1 MSRASWALA
10 SLLVVA
16 GSMPLRAQF
25 LTEQQFLDD
34 TLAGHPAIAAAEAE
48 VAAASG
54 VRRQAGIVDNPEI
67 AWVREDPDI
76 APRQDTVVLNW
87 RLPFDGRRH
96 RMDAADAAIDA
107 SSSELEATRL
117 RIRLEMRS
125 LFASWYIAAR
135 REAVLQA
142 NLDRTRRL
150 SDRMQARAQ
159 DGESSGLEAR
169 RLELEVEVL
178 GLEAA
183 AARAEARAT
192 RSAAASW
199 SALVTGDA
207 EPTRPPLPTPPSSPD
222 IGDRPDIRALSYL
235 AVAAESRH
243 QLQQRV
249 LEPPAIS
256 VGWTEIADG
265 VRSFDGPV
273 FGFAWPLPLFD
284 RNQGRREAASAE
296 VSRARFE
303 LEVAQKKALEQLQA
317 ALASYSEFYAMVV
330 RGAAGETD
338 SDVVDTML
346 AVFEAGEASLTDVLD
361 ALRATVDVRMAR
373 IEALARALVA
383 ERELESAL
391 GRPLLSGGSS

>member
-1 MSRASWALA
+1 MNRASWAFA
-10 SLLVVA
+10 VLLVVA
-16 GSMPLRAQF
+16 GRMPLHAQV

-34 TLAGHPAIAAAEAE
+34 TLAGHPAIAAATAE

-54 VRRQAGIVDNPEI
+54 VRRQAGIVANPEI
-67 AWVREDPDI
+67 AWGRENPDI
-76 APRQDTVVLNW
+76 VPRQDIFVLNW

-125 LFASWYIAAR
+125 LFASWYIAIQ

-150 SDRMQARAQ
+150 SDRMLARAQ
-159 DGESSGLEAR
+159 GGESSGLEAR
-169 RLELEVEVL
+169 RLALEVEVL

-183 AARAEARAT
+183 AARAEARAR
-192 RSAAASW
+192 RSAAAAW
-199 SALVTGDA
+199 SALVTGDV

-222 IGDRPDIRALSYL
+222 IGARPDIRALSYR
-235 AVAAESRH
+235 AVAAESRY
-243 QLQQRV
+243 QLQRRV
-249 LEPPAIS
+249 IEPPAIS

-273 FGFAWPLPLFD
+273 FGVAWPLPLFD

-296 VSRARFE
+296 VSRAHFE
-303 LEVAQKKALEQLQA
+303 LEVGQKRALEQSQA
-317 ALASYSEFYAMVV
+317 ALASYTELHAMVV
-330 RGAAGETD
+330 RGAAVEAD

-373 IEALARALVA
+373 IETLANALAA

-391 GRPLLSGGSS
+391 GRPFLSGGNS

>member
-1 MSRASWALA
+1 MNRASWAFAL
-10 SLLVVA
+10 LLVVT
-16 GSMPLRAQF
+16 GSMPIHAQV

-34 TLAGHPAIAAAEAE
+34 TLPGHPAIAAAEAE
-48 VAAASG
+48 VTAASG

-67 AWVREDPDI
+67 AWGRENPDI
-76 APRQDTVVLNW
+76 VPRQDIFVLNW

-96 RMDAADAAIDA
+96 RMDAADAAIDV

-125 LFASWYIAAR
+125 LFASWYIAVQ

-150 SDRMQARAQ
+150 SDRMLARAQ

-169 RLELEVEVL
+169 RIALEVEML

-183 AARAEARAT
+183 AARAEARAR

-199 SALVTGDA
+199 SAKVAGDV
-207 EPTRPPLPTPPSSPD
+207 EPVLPLLPTPPSTIG
-222 IGDRPDIRALSYL
+222 IGDRHDIRALSYGV
-235 AVAAESRH
+235 VAAESRH
-243 QLQQRV
+243 QLQKRV
-249 LEPPAIS
+249 LEPPVIS
-256 VGWTEIADG
+256 LGWTEIADG

-273 FGFAWPLPLFD
+273 FGLSWPVPLFD
-284 RNQGRREAASAE
+284 RNQGRREAA
-296 VSRARFE
+296 
-303 LEVAQKKALEQLQA
+303 
-317 ALASYSEFYAMVV
+317 
-330 RGAAGETD
+330 D

-373 IEALARALVA
+373 IETLAHALAA
-383 ERELESAL
+383 ERELEASL
-391 GRPLLSGGSS
+391 GRPILSGGNS

>member
-1 MSRASWALA
+1 MNRASWAFAL
-10 SLLVVA
+10 LLVVT
-16 GSMPLRAQF
+16 GSMPIHAQV

-34 TLAGHPAIAAAEAE
+34 TLPGHPAIAAAEAE
-48 VAAASG
+48 VTAASG

-67 AWVREDPDI
+67 AWEREDPDFVL
-76 APRQDTVVLNW
+76 RQDTFVLDW

-96 RMDAADAAIDA
+96 RMDAADAGIGA

-125 LFASWYIAAR
+125 LFASWYIAAQ

-150 SDRMQARAQ
+150 SDRMEARAQ

-169 RLELEVEVL
+169 RIALEVEML

-183 AARAEARAT
+183 AARADAQAR
-192 RSAAASW
+192 RLAAASW
-199 SALVTGDA
+199 SAQVTGDA
-207 EPTRPPLPTPPSSPD
+207 EPARPPLPPPPSSPD
-222 IGDRPDIRALSYL
+222 IGDRYDIRALSYGV
-235 AVAAESRH
+235 VAAESRH
-243 QLQQRV
+243 QLQKRM
-249 LEPPAIS
+249 LEPPTIRL
-256 VGWTEIADG
+256 GWTEIADG
-265 VRSFDGPV
+265 VRSSDGPV
-273 FGFAWPLPLFD
+273 LGIAWPLPLFD

-296 VSRARFE
+296 VSRAQFE
-303 LEVAQKKALEQLQA
+303 LEVAQKKALEQSRA
-317 ALASYSEFYAMVV
+317 ALASYTELHTMVV
-330 RGAAGETD
+330 SGAAVEAD

-373 IEALARALVA
+373 IEILAHALAA
-383 ERELESAL
+383 ERELEAAM
-391 GRPLLSGGSS
+391 GRPILSGGNS

>member
-1 MSRASWALA
+1 MKRASWAFA
-10 SLLVVA
+10 VLLVVA
-16 GSMPLRAQF
+16 GSMPIHAQV

-54 VRRQAGIVDNPEI
+54 VRRQAGIVDNPKI
-67 AWVREDPDI
+67 AWVREDPEI
-76 APRQDTVVLNW
+76 VPRQDTFVLNW

-125 LFASWYIAAR
+125 LFASWYIAAQ

-150 SDRMQARAQ
+150 SVRMQARAQ
-159 DGESSGLEAR
+159 EGESSGLEAR

-183 AARAEARAT
+183 AARAEARAR

-199 SALVTGDA
+199 SALVTGDV
-207 EPTRPPLPTPPSSPD
+207 EPARPPLPTPPSSPD
-222 IGDRPDIRALSYL
+222 IGDRSDIRALSYL
-235 AVAAESRH
+235 EVAAESRH
-243 QLQQRV
+243 QLQKRV
-249 LEPPAIS
+249 LEPPAIRL
-256 VGWTEIADG
+256 GWTEIADG

-273 FGFAWPLPLFD
+273 LGIAWPLPLFD

-296 VSRARFE
+296 VSRAHFE
-303 LEVAQKKALEQLQA
+303 LEVAKKRALEHSQA
-317 ALASYSEFYAMVV
+317 ALASYTEFHAIVV
-330 RGAAGETD
+330 RGAASEAD

-373 IEALARALVA
+373 IETLAHALAA

-391 GRPLLSGGSS
+391 GRPILSGGSS